1 MKPHH
6 VPSSAPLLAT
16 GSAAVLLAAC
26 GGNSDGDAEAP
37 LPKPTAIRRTVCFSQ
52 AIVHGEMMA
61 NGEDGRSVKEVFP
74 GLYRGSHTDVAT
86 ERGFTGHSQS
96 L

>member
-16 GSAAVLLAAC
+16 VSAAVLLAAC

-37 LPKPTAIRRTVCFSQ
+37 LPKPTAIVNAAGTIVNTVTLTS
-52 AIVHGEMMA
+52 
-61 NGEDGRSVKEVFP
+61 SVEP
-74 GLYRGSHTDVAT
+74 DPDPTDNVDTAPVVT
-86 ERGFTGHSQS
+86 PLPSAAPTVKWPP
-96 L
+96 